1 MKFEKVQFVPVDKS
15 VYRKIDFKIDS
26 NSDVSTKQ
34 RTFLMIKEYNFLY
47 ERSKEIELK
56 ATKIYEKQVKKQKV
70 LPYHCDYLRLEK
82 ALENYK
88 KISQEK

>member
-1 MKFEKVQFVPVDKS
+1 
-15 VYRKIDFKIDS
+15 
-26 NSDVSTKQ
+26 
-34 RTFLMIKEYNFLY
+34 MIKEYNFLY

-56 ATKIYEKQVKKQKV
+56 ATKIYENQVKKQKV